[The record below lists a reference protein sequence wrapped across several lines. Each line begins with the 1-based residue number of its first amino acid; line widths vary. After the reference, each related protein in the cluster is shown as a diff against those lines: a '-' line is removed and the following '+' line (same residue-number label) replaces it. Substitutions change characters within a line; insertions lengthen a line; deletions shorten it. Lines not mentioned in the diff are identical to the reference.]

1 MTHASS
7 RATAPVAVESPAN
20 APQVSI
26 VTPSYNQ
33 GAYIAATIES
43 VVSQRADVDVEYILF
58 DAQSNDQTPEVLE
71 RYAGQIDHLH
81 VAPDDGQADALGR
94 GFEHASG
101 QILSYLNSDDT
112 LLPGALAWVVRYF
125 ETHPEIDVI
134 YGHRVFTDADGEVTR
149 FWMLPPHSNYLMRR
163 WDYIPQEACFW
174 RRSVMDRFGGID
186 STFQFAMDYEFFAR
200 VMPEVRFARVNKFL
214 ATFREHADSKTTTL
228 NLTLGQE
235 EVKRVQAM
243 HQIAISAL
251 DQQIARVLSL
261 TINWTARLLRPVL
274 LSNKRY
280 LKLAP

>member
-1 MTHASS
+1 MS
-7 RATAPVAVESPAN
+7 E
-20 APQVSI
+20 PQISI

-33 GAYIAATIES
+33 GAYIGETIES
-43 VVSQRADVDVEYILF
+43 VVSQRADVDIEYILF

-71 RYAGQIDHLH
+71 RYAAQIDHLR
-81 VAPDDGQADALGR
+81 VAPDDGQADALLQ
-94 GFEHASG
+94 GFKQARG

-134 YGHRVFTDADGEVTR
+134 YGHRVFTDAGGKVTR
-149 FWMLPPHSNYLMRR
+149 FWMLPPHSNYLMQR
-163 WDYIPQEACFW
+163 WDYIPQETCFW

-214 ATFREHADSKTTTL
+214 ATFREHADSKTTLL

-243 HQIAISAL
+243 HHIGISAV
-251 DQQIARVLSL
+251 DRQIARLLSL
-261 TINWTARLLRPVL
+261 TIHWTSRLLRPIL
-274 LSNKRY
+274 LRKKLY